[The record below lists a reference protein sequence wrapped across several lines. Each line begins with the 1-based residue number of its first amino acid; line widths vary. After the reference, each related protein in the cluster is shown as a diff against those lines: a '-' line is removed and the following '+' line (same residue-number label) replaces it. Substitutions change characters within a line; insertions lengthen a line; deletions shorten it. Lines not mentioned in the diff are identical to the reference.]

1 MLNSYLT
8 QIRMNL
14 LLTLRNRVALFFSF
28 IFPLI
33 FFGVAGMGG
42 GGGNGLQVLNIV
54 LGLGAIGGGLF
65 GVGMRAVQDREQ
77 NILRRF
83 KVAPIGP
90 GEIIVSGMVTA
101 LALQIPNILFMIAL
115 AHRFLGAPWPTQP
128 VSLLIFVALGLLAFA
143 SIGGIIAALVNSMQ
157 EGMLLTQLFYFP
169 LLFLGGITFPIAAFP
184 LWLQTVAQF
193 IPSTYFSNGLQPI
206 LRGKETLFDNLPS
219 AGALALTALLGTLLA
234 AKLFRWEKE
243 EKLRPAAKLW
253 LLAVLGP
260 FLVLGAYQMHAK
272 TNIAKEKILGR
283 DAQRSRTA
291 LIRDARLFLGDG
303 TVIDQGSVLIKDG
316 KIAEI
321 YTGPAP
327 DANSLRADAIEAAG
341 KTLLPGLID
350 VHVHLGAP
358 GLPITDPQFYQNP
371 DANFDREL
379 AAYLFSGVTAVKS
392 AGDELDMV
400 LKHRATIAS
409 GERLGAELF
418 AVGPLFTTAGGH
430 GTEYSQY
437 MPESMRASFD
447 EQFVR
452 LPKSAEEARTQVN
465 DLKQRGVDG
474 IKAVLEGGGGSAVFN
489 RMDLSILHGISDAAH
504 AAKLPIVTHTGNA
517 KDVAD
522 ALDAGVDGIEHGS
535 MRDRIPDAVFAKMKA
550 MGVTFDPTLSVM
562 EAMQAY
568 VDGKTD
574 LLDRSL
580 VQQVVPRQFLAQVK
594 DSLNSPGTQAARKSI
609 GAYPM
614 RLDLA
619 KLNLAAAYRAGV
631 ILVTG
636 TDAGNPMVVHGPSV
650 HRELQLWV
658 EAGIPPAVAL
668 QAATYNAA
676 RLLRADQRIGLI
688 RKGYDASLLLVDGNP
703 LQDISATE
711 RISTVFFKGE
721 RVDRSDLF
729 DQK

>member
-14 LLTLRNRVALFFSF
+14 LLTLRNRMALFFSF

-33 FFGVAGMGG
+33 FFGVGSMGA
-42 GGGNGLQVLNIV
+42 GGGNPTQFLSIV
-54 LGLGAIGGGLF
+54 LGLAVLGGGLF

-90 GEIIVSGMVTA
+90 GEIIVSGLVTA
-101 LALQIPNILFMIAL
+101 LALQVPNIAFMIVL

-128 VSLLIFVALGLLAFA
+128 ISLLVFVSLGLLAFA

-157 EGMLLTQLFYFP
+157 ESALVIQLFYFP
-169 LLFLGGITFPIAAFP
+169 MLLLSGITIPIVVFPV
-184 LWLQTVAQF
+184 WLQTVAQF
-193 IPSTYFSNGLQPI
+193 IPSTYFNSGLQPI
-206 LRGKETLFDNLPS
+206 LRGKETIFDNLAS
-219 AGALALTALLGTLLA
+219 AGALALTALVATLLA
-234 AKLFRWEKE
+234 VKLFRWEKE
-243 EKLRPAAKLW
+243 EKLRPAAKFW

-272 TNIAKEKILGR
+272 TNIAKAKILGR

-327 DANSLRADAIEAAG
+327 DAKSLRADAIEAAG

-350 VHVHLGAP
+350 VHVHLGSP

-371 DANFDREL
+371 DGNVDREL

-392 AGDELDMV
+392 AGDQLDMV
-400 LKHRATIAS
+400 LKHRAIIAS

-418 AVGPLFTTAGGH
+418 AEEPPSTT
-430 GTEYSQY
+430 
-437 MPESMRASFD
+437 
-447 EQFVR
+447 V
-452 LPKSAEEARTQVN
+452 
-465 DLKQRGVDG
+465 
-474 IKAVLEGGGGSAVFN
+474 
-489 RMDLSILHGISDAAH
+489 
-504 AAKLPIVTHTGNA
+504 
-517 KDVAD
+517 
-522 ALDAGVDGIEHGS
+522 VDGIEHGV
-535 MRDRIPDAVFAKMKA
+535 MRDSIPQEQIAKMKA
-550 MGVTFDPTLSVM
+550 AGIDYDPMLAAVEAM
-562 EAMQAY
+562 EAFM
-568 VDGKTD
+568 DGRAEF
-574 LLDRSL
+574 LDRSL
-580 VQQVVPRQFLAQVK
+580 VQQVVPRQWFAQVK
-594 DSLNSPGTQAARKSI
+594 DSLNSPAIQGARKAARESS
-609 GAYPM
+609 AASPF

-619 KLNLAAAYRAGV
+619 KQNLAAAFHAGV

-658 EAGIPPAVAL
+658 EAGIPPAAAL

>member
-1 MLNSYLT
+1 
-8 QIRMNL
+8 MNL
-14 LLTLRNRVALFFSF
+14 LLTLRNRMALFFSF
-28 IFPLI
+28 VFPLI
-33 FFGVAGMGG
+33 FFFAFSQGG
-42 GGGNGLQVLNIV
+42 GGGNGQQIVNLV
-54 LGLGAIGGGLF
+54 LGLGVLGSGLF

-90 GEIIVSGMVTA
+90 GAILVSGLVTVM
-101 LALQIPNILFMIAL
+101 ALQLPNMAFIIFL
-115 AHRFLGAPWPTQP
+115 AHSLNGAPWPPQP
-128 VSLLIFVALGLLAFA
+128 VSLLIFVSLGLMAFA
-143 SIGGIIAALVNSMQ
+143 AIGGIIAALVNSMQ
-157 EGMLLTQLFYFP
+157 EGILLTQLFYFP
-169 LLFLGGITFPIAAFP
+169 MLFLSGVTIPINIMP
-184 LWLQTVAQF
+184 TWLQTVAQF
-193 IPSTYFSNGLQPI
+193 IPMTYFTTGLQPI
-206 LRGKETLFDNLPS
+206 LRGKETLFDNLAS
-219 AGALALTALLGTLLA
+219 VGALALTAALGTFLA

-243 EKLRPAAKLW
+243 EKLRPAAKFW

-260 FLVLGAYQMHAK
+260 FFVLGAWQMHAK
-272 TNIAKEKILGR
+272 TNIAKAKVLGR
-283 DAQRSRTA
+283 EVQRSRTA

-327 DANSLRADAIEAAG
+327 DAKLLRADAIEAAG

-350 VHVHLGAP
+350 VHVHLGSL
-358 GLPITDPQFYQNP
+358 GLPITDPAAYQNP
-371 DANFDREL
+371 DQNLDREL

-392 AGDELDMV
+392 AGDQLDMV
-400 LKHRATIAS
+400 LKHRATTTS

-418 AVGPLFTTAGGH
+418 LVGPLFTTAGGH
-430 GTEYSQY
+430 GTEYSQF

-452 LPKSAEEARTQVN
+452 LPKSAEEARAQVN

-474 IKAVLEGGGGSAVFN
+474 IKAILEGGGGGTVFN
-489 RMDLSILHGISDAAH
+489 RLDPALLKAISDAANS
-504 AAKLPIVTHTGNA
+504 AKLPIVTHTGNA
-517 KDVAD
+517 QDVSD
-522 ALDAGVDGIEHGS
+522 ALDAGVNGIEHGA
-535 MRDRIPDAVFAKMKA
+535 MRDRIPEALFTKMKA
-550 MGVTFDPTLSVM
+550 MGVTYDPTLTVL

-568 VDGKTD
+568 VAGKTD

-580 VQQVVPRQFLAQVK
+580 VQQVIPREWFAQAK
-594 DSLNSPGTQAARKSI
+594 ESLNAPGAQAARKAI
-609 GAYPM
+609 GAYPF

-619 KLNLAAAYRAGV
+619 KQNLADAYRVGV
-631 ILVTG
+631 ILVSG
-636 TDAGNPMVVHGPSV
+636 TDAGNPLVIHGPGV

-658 EAGIPPAVAL
+658 EAGIPPAAAL
-668 QAATYNAA
+668 QGATYNAA

-721 RVDRSDLF
+721 RVNRPELF

>member
-1 MLNSYLT
+1 
-8 QIRMNL
+8 MNL
-14 LLTLRNRVALFFSF
+14 LLTLRNRVALFFSY

-33 FFGVAGMGG
+33 FFGIAGMGG
-42 GGGNGLQVLNIV
+42 GGGNGLQVVNIV
-54 LGLGAIGGGLF
+54 LGLGVLGGGLF
-65 GVGMRAVQDREQ
+65 GVGMRAIQDREQ

-90 GEIIVSGMVTA
+90 GEIIVSGLVTA
-101 LALQIPNILFMIAL
+101 LALQLPNIIFMVVM
-115 AHRFLGAPWPTQP
+115 AHQFLGAPWPTQP
-128 VSLLIFVALGLLAFA
+128 ISLLVFVSLGLLAFA
-143 SIGGIIAALVNSMQ
+143 SLGGIIASLVNSMQ

-169 LLFLGGITFPIAAFP
+169 LLFLGGITFPITGFP

-193 IPSTYFSNGLQPI
+193 IPSTYFTSGLQPI
-206 LRGKETLFDNLPS
+206 LRGKETIFDNLPS
-219 AGALALTALLGTLLA
+219 AGALALTAFLGTLLA

-243 EKLRPAAKLW
+243 DKLRPSAKLW

-260 FLVLGAYQMHAK
+260 FIVLGAWQMHAK
-272 TNIAKEKILGR
+272 TNIAKAKVLGR
-283 DAQRSRTA
+283 DVQRSRTT

-316 KIAEI
+316 KIAQI
-321 YTGPAP
+321 FTGPAP
-327 DANSLRADAIEAAG
+327 EAKALRADAIEAAG

-350 VHVHLGAP
+350 VHVHLGSP

-392 AGDELDMV
+392 AGDQLDMM

-409 GERLGAELF
+409 GEHLGAELF

-437 MPESMRASFD
+437 IPESFRANFD
-447 EQFVR
+447 AQFIR
-452 LPKSAEEARTQVN
+452 IPKSAEEARTQVN
-465 DLKQRGVDG
+465 DLKQQGVDG
-474 IKAVLEGGGGSAVFN
+474 IKAVLEGGAGSAIFS
-489 RMDLSILHGISDAAH
+489 RMDPAMLKAISDAAH
-504 AAKLPIVTHTGNA
+504 GVKLPIVTHTGNA

-535 MRDRIPDAVFAKMKA
+535 LRDRIPEGVFVKMKS
-550 MGVTFDPTLSVM
+550 MGVIYDPTLSVL
-562 EAMQAY
+562 EAMGAY
-568 VDGKTD
+568 VDGKTE

-580 VQQVVPRQFLAQVK
+580 VQQVVPRNLFSQVK
-594 DSLNSPGTQAARKSI
+594 DSLNSPGAQAARKGI
-609 GAYPM
+609 GAYPF

-619 KLNLAAAYRAGV
+619 KENLAAAFRAGV
-631 ILVTG
+631 ILATG
-636 TDAGNPMVVHGPSV
+636 TDAGNPMVVHGPGV

-658 EAGIPPAVAL
+658 EAGIPPAAAL
-668 QAATYNAA
+668 QGATYNAA
-676 RLLRADQRIGLI
+676 RLLHADQRIGLI
-688 RKGYDASLLLVDGNP
+688 RKGYEASLLLVDGNP
-703 LQDISATE
+703 MQDISATE
-711 RISTVFFKGE
+711 RISTVFLKGE
-721 RVDRSDLF
+721 RVSRSDLF

>member
-1 MLNSYLT
+1 MFHSYLT

-14 LLTLRNRVALFFSF
+14 LLTLRNRVALFFSY

-33 FFGVAGMGG
+33 FFGIAGLGG
-42 GGGNGLQVLNIV
+42 GGGNGQQVVTIV
-54 LGLGAIGGGLF
+54 LGLGVLGGGLF

-101 LALQIPNILFMIAL
+101 LALQIPNIIFMVVL

-128 VSLLIFVALGLLAFA
+128 VSLLVFVSLGLLAFA
-143 SIGGIIAALVNSMQ
+143 SLGAIIAALVNSMQ

-169 LLFLGGITFPIAAFP
+169 LLFLGGITFPITAFP
-184 LWLQTVAQF
+184 IWLQTVAQF
-193 IPSTYFSNGLQPI
+193 IPSTYFSSGLQPI
-206 LRGKETLFDNLPS
+206 LRGKETLFDNLSS
-219 AGALALTALLGTLLA
+219 AGALALTGLLGTLLA

-243 EKLRPAAKLW
+243 DKLRPAAKLW

-260 FLVLGAYQMHAK
+260 FIVLGAWQMHAK
-272 TNIAKEKILGR
+272 TNIAKAKALGR
-283 DAQRSRTA
+283 DVQRSRTA

-321 YTGPAP
+321 YMGQAP
-327 DANSLRADAIEAAG
+327 DAKSLRADAVEAAG

-350 VHVHLGAP
+350 VHVHLTLP
-358 GLPITDPQFYQNP
+358 GIPVTDPEAYQNP

-392 AGDELDMV
+392 AGDQPDMV
-400 LKHRATIAS
+400 LRHRATIAS

-418 AVGPLFTTAGGH
+418 AEETP
-430 GTEYSQY
+430 
-437 MPESMRASFD
+437 
-447 EQFVR
+447 
-452 LPKSAEEARTQVN
+452 SA
-465 DLKQRGVDG
+465 
-474 IKAVLEGGGGSAVFN
+474 AV
-489 RMDLSILHGISDAAH
+489 
-504 AAKLPIVTHTGNA
+504 
-517 KDVAD
+517 
-522 ALDAGVDGIEHGS
+522 VDGIERGVARGS
-535 MRDRIPDAVFAKMKA
+535 IPEEQIAKMKA
-550 MGVTFDPTLSVM
+550 MGVDYDPMLAAV
-562 EAMQAY
+562 EGMQAY

-580 VQQVVPRQFLAQVK
+580 VQQVVPRQLLTQFKGSL
-594 DSLNSPGTQAARKSI
+594 DSAPVQAARKAI
-609 GAYPM
+609 GAYPF

-619 KLNLAAAYRAGV
+619 KQNLAAAYRAGV
-631 ILVTG
+631 TLVTG
-636 TDAGNPMVVHGPSV
+636 TDAGNPLVIHGPGV

-658 EAGIPPAVAL
+658 DAGIPPAAAL
-668 QAATYNAA
+668 QGATYNAA

-688 RKGYDASLLLVDGNP
+688 RKGYEASLLLVDGNP
-703 LQDISATE
+703 LPGHLGDRAHLH
-711 RISTVFFKGE
+711 
-721 RVDRSDLF
+721 RVLQRRASRPG
-729 DQK
+729 

>member
-1 MLNSYLT
+1 
-8 QIRMNL
+8 MNL
-14 LLTLRNRVALFFSF
+14 LLTLRNRMALFFSF
-28 IFPLI
+28 VFPLI
-33 FFGVAGMGG
+33 FFFAFSQGG
-42 GGGNGLQVLNIV
+42 GGGNGQQIVNLV
-54 LGLGAIGGGLF
+54 LGLGVLGSGLF

-90 GEIIVSGMVTA
+90 GAILVSGLVTVM
-101 LALQIPNILFMIAL
+101 ALQLPNMAFIIFL
-115 AHRFLGAPWPTQP
+115 AHSLNGAPWPPQP
-128 VSLLIFVALGLLAFA
+128 VSLLIFVSLGLMAFA
-143 SIGGIIAALVNSMQ
+143 AIGGIIAALVNSMQ
-157 EGMLLTQLFYFP
+157 EGILLTQLFYFP
-169 LLFLGGITFPIAAFP
+169 MLFLSGVTIPINIMP
-184 LWLQTVAQF
+184 TWLQTVAQF
-193 IPSTYFSNGLQPI
+193 IPMTYFTTGLQPI
-206 LRGKETLFDNLPS
+206 LRGKETLFDNLAS
-219 AGALALTALLGTLLA
+219 VGALALTAALGTFLA

-243 EKLRPAAKLW
+243 EKLRPAAKFW

-260 FLVLGAYQMHAK
+260 FFVLGAWQMHAK
-272 TNIAKEKILGR
+272 TNIAKAKVLGR
-283 DAQRSRTA
+283 EVQRSRTA

-327 DANSLRADAIEAAG
+327 DAKLLRADAIEAAG

-350 VHVHLGAP
+350 VHVHLGSL
-358 GLPITDPQFYQNP
+358 GLPITDPAAYQNP
-371 DANFDREL
+371 DQNLDREL

-392 AGDELDMV
+392 AGDQLDMV
-400 LKHRATIAS
+400 LKHRATTTS

-418 AVGPLFTTAGGH
+418 LVGPLFTTAGGH
-430 GTEYSQY
+430 GTEYSQF

-452 LPKSAEEARTQVN
+452 LPKSAEEARAQVN

-474 IKAVLEGGGGSAVFN
+474 IKAILEGGGGGTVFN
-489 RMDLSILHGISDAAH
+489 RLDPALLKAISDAANS
-504 AAKLPIVTHTGNA
+504 AKLPIVTHTGNA
-517 KDVAD
+517 QDVSD
-522 ALDAGVDGIEHGS
+522 ALDAGVNGIEHGA
-535 MRDRIPDAVFAKMKA
+535 MRDRIPEALFTKMKA
-550 MGVTFDPTLSVM
+550 MGVTYDPTLTVL

-568 VDGKTD
+568 VAGKTD

-580 VQQVVPRQFLAQVK
+580 VQQVIPREWFAQAK
-594 DSLNSPGTQAARKSI
+594 ESLNAPGAQAARKAI
-609 GAYPM
+609 GAYPF

-619 KLNLAAAYRAGV
+619 KQNLADAYRAGV
-631 ILVTG
+631 ILVSG
-636 TDAGNPMVVHGPSV
+636 TDAGNPLVIHGPGV
-650 HRELQLWV
+650 HRELQLRV
-658 EAGIPPAVAL
+658 EAGIPPAAAL
-668 QAATYNAA
+668 QGATYNAA

-721 RVDRSDLF
+721 RVNRPELF

>member
-1 MLNSYLT
+1 
-8 QIRMNL
+8 MNL
-14 LLTLRNRVALFFSF
+14 RLTLRNRVALFFSF

-33 FFGVAGMGG
+33 FFGIAGLGG

-54 LGLGAIGGGLF
+54 MGLGVLGGGLF
-65 GVGMRAVQDREQ
+65 GVGMRSVQDREQ

-101 LALQIPNILFMIAL
+101 LALQIPNVIFMVVL
-115 AHRFLGAPWPTQP
+115 AHRFLAAPWPSQP
-128 VSLLIFVALGLLAFA
+128 ISLLVFVSLGLLAFA
-143 SIGGIIAALVNSMQ
+143 SLGGIIAAIVNSMQ

-169 LLFLGGITFPIAAFP
+169 LLFLGGITFPIVGFP

-193 IPSTYFSNGLQPI
+193 IPSTYFTSGLQPI
-206 LRGKETLFDNLPS
+206 LRGKETLFDNLP
-219 AGALALTALLGTLLA
+219 AVGALALTALLGTLLA

-243 EKLRPAAKLW
+243 EKLRPAAKFW

-260 FLVLGAYQMHAK
+260 FFVLGAWQMHAK
-272 TNIAKEKILGR
+272 TNIAKAKVLGR
-283 DAQRSRTA
+283 DVQRSRTA

-303 TVIDQGSVLIKDG
+303 TVIDQASVLIKDG

-321 YTGPAP
+321 YMGPAP
-327 DANSLRADAIEAAG
+327 DAKSMRADAIEAAG

-350 VHVHLGAP
+350 VHVRLSSP
-358 GLPITDPQFYQNP
+358 GLPITDPDAYRNP

-392 AGDELDMV
+392 AGDQPDMV
-400 LKHRATIAS
+400 QRHRATNAS

-418 AVGPLFTTAGGH
+418 AEEPPSTA
-430 GTEYSQY
+430 
-437 MPESMRASFD
+437 
-447 EQFVR
+447 V
-452 LPKSAEEARTQVN
+452 
-465 DLKQRGVDG
+465 
-474 IKAVLEGGGGSAVFN
+474 
-489 RMDLSILHGISDAAH
+489 
-504 AAKLPIVTHTGNA
+504 
-517 KDVAD
+517 
-522 ALDAGVDGIEHGS
+522 VDGIERGV
-535 MRDRIPDAVFAKMKA
+535 MRSSIPPEQLAKMKA
-550 MGVTFDPTLSVM
+550 ASVNYDPMLAAV

-568 VDGKTD
+568 MDGRTD

-580 VQQVVPRQFLAQVK
+580 VQQVVPRQWLAQIK
-594 DSLNSPGTQAARKSI
+594 GSLPAHQSSSASPF
-609 GAYPM
+609 

-619 KLNLAAAYRAGV
+619 KQNLAATYRAGV
-631 ILVTG
+631 TLVTG
-636 TDAGNPMVVHGPSV
+636 TDAGSPMVVHGPGV

-658 EAGIPPAVAL
+658 EAGIPPVAAL
-668 QAATYNAA
+668 QGATYNAA
-676 RLLRADQRIGLI
+676 LLLHADSRIGLI

-721 RVDRSDLF
+721 RIDRSSLF
-729 DQK
+729 EQK

>member
-1 MLNSYLT
+1 VLNSYWT

-14 LLTLRNRVALFFSF
+14 LLTLRNRVALFFSY

-33 FFGVAGMGG
+33 FFGFAGMGG
-42 GGGNGLQVLNIV
+42 GGGNGQQIVGIV
-54 LGLGAIGGGLF
+54 LGLGVLGGGLF
-65 GVGMRAVQDREQ
+65 GVGIRAVQDREL

-101 LALQIPNILFMIAL
+101 LVLQVPNIVFMVAL
-115 AHRFLGAPWPTQP
+115 AHWFLGTPWPAQP
-128 VSLLIFVALGLLAFA
+128 VSLLVFVSLGLLAFA
-143 SIGGIIAALVNSMQ
+143 SLGGIIAAIVNSMQ

-169 LLFLGGITFPIAAFP
+169 LLFLGGITFPITGFP

-193 IPSTYFSNGLQPI
+193 IPSTYFSSGLQPI

-321 YTGPAP
+321 YTGAAP
-327 DANSLRADAIEAAG
+327 DAKSLRADAIEAAG

-350 VHVHLGAP
+350 VRVHLSLP
-358 GLPITDPQFYQNP
+358 GFPINDPQFYQNL
-371 DANFDREL
+371 DQNFDREL
-379 AAYLFSGVTAVKS
+379 GAYLFSGVIAVKS
-392 AGDELDMV
+392 AGDQPDMV
-400 LKHRATIAS
+400 RRHQAAIAS

-418 AVGPLFTTAGGH
+418 
-430 GTEYSQY
+430 
-437 MPESMRASFD
+437 PEVKATD
-447 EQFVR
+447 EVYDPA
-452 LPKSAEEARTQVN
+452 LAALEARRAFQ
-465 DLKQRGVDG
+465 
-474 IKAVLEGGGGSAVFN
+474 
-489 RMDLSILHGISDAAH
+489 
-504 AAKLPIVTHTGNA
+504 
-517 KDVAD
+517 
-522 ALDAGVDGIEHGS
+522 AG
-535 MRDRIPDAVFAKMKA
+535 R
-550 MGVTFDPTLSVM
+550 
-562 EAMQAY
+562 
-568 VDGKTD
+568 TD

-580 VQQVVPRQFLAQVK
+580 VQQVVPRQWFAQLKDPMKAMAPPEIIMNPLA
-594 DSLNSPGTQAARKSI
+594 PGLARKNLVE
-609 GAYPM
+609 AYAAG
-614 RLDLA
+614 RL
-619 KLNLAAAYRAGV
+619 
-631 ILVTG
+631 LVVG
-636 TDAGNPMVVHGPSV
+636 TDSGNPLVVHGPSI

-658 EAGIPPAVAL
+658 EAGIPPIAAL
-668 QAATYNAA
+668 QGATYNAA
-676 RLLRADQRIGLI
+676 KLLRADQRIGLI

-711 RISTVFFKGE
+711 RISTVFLKGE
-721 RVDRSDLF
+721 RVDRSTLF

>member
-1 MLNSYLT
+1 MLHSYLT

-14 LLTLRNRVALFFSF
+14 RLTLRNRVALFFSY

-33 FFGVAGMGG
+33 FFVIGSQGG

-54 LGLGAIGGGLF
+54 LGLGVIGGGLF

-101 LALQIPNILFMIAL
+101 LALQLPNIIFMTVL
-115 AHRFLGAPWPTQP
+115 AHRFLAAPWPPQP
-128 VSLLIFVALGLLAFA
+128 ISLLVFVSLGLLAFA
-143 SIGGIIAALVNSMQ
+143 SLGGIIAALVNSMQ

-169 LLFLGGITFPIAAFP
+169 MLFLGGITFPIAGFP
-184 LWLQTVAQF
+184 AWLQTVAQF
-193 IPSTYFSNGLQPI
+193 IPSTYFSTGLQPI
-206 LRGKETLFDNLPS
+206 LMGRETLFDNS
-219 AGALALTALLGTLLA
+219 ASVGALALTAALGTFLA

-253 LLAVLGP
+253 LLVVLGP
-260 FLVLGAYQMHAK
+260 FFVLGAWQMHAK
-272 TNIAKEKILGR
+272 TNIAKAKVLGR
-283 DAQRSRTA
+283 EIQRNRTA

-316 KIAEI
+316 KIVEI

-327 DANSLRADAIEAAG
+327 DAKSLRADSIEAAG

-350 VHVHLGAP
+350 VHVHLASP
-358 GLPITDPQFYQNP
+358 GLPISDPQFYQNP
-371 DANFDREL
+371 DGNFDRAL

-392 AGDELDMV
+392 AGDQPDMV
-400 LKHRATIAS
+400 LKHRAAIAS

-418 AVGPLFTTAGGH
+418 AGEPPPTPV
-430 GTEYSQY
+430 
-437 MPESMRASFD
+437 
-447 EQFVR
+447 
-452 LPKSAEEARTQVN
+452 
-465 DLKQRGVDG
+465 
-474 IKAVLEGGGGSAVFN
+474 
-489 RMDLSILHGISDAAH
+489 
-504 AAKLPIVTHTGNA
+504 
-517 KDVAD
+517 
-522 ALDAGVDGIEHGS
+522 VDGIENGVMRGS
-535 MRDRIPDAVFAKMKA
+535 IPQEQLKASDVTYDPMLAAVEGA
-550 MGVTFDPTLSVM
+550 
-562 EAMQAY
+562 QAY
-568 VDGKTD
+568 AEGKTD

-580 VQQVVPRQFLAQVK
+580 VQQVVPRQWFAQAK
-594 DSLNSPGTQAARKSI
+594 SGINSAPRQATA
-609 GAYPM
+609 PF

-619 KLNLAAAYRAGV
+619 KQILAAVYRAGMM
-631 ILVTG
+631 LV
-636 TDAGNPMVVHGPSV
+636 AGSGSGNLMVVHGPGV

-668 QAATYNAA
+668 QDATYNAA

-688 RKGYDASLLLVDGNP
+688 RKGYEANLLLVDGNP

-721 RVDRSDLF
+721 RVNRADIF

>member
-1 MLNSYLT
+1 
-8 QIRMNL
+8 MNL
-14 LLTLRNRVALFFSF
+14 LLTLRNRMALFFSF
-28 IFPLI
+28 VFPLI
-33 FFGVAGMGG
+33 FFFAFSQGG
-42 GGGNGLQVLNIV
+42 GGGNGQQIVNLV
-54 LGLGAIGGGLF
+54 LGLGVLGSGLF

-90 GEIIVSGMVTA
+90 GAILVSGLVTVM
-101 LALQIPNILFMIAL
+101 ALQLPNMAFIIFL
-115 AHRFLGAPWPTQP
+115 AHSLNGAPWPPQP
-128 VSLLIFVALGLLAFA
+128 VSLLIFVSLGLMAFA
-143 SIGGIIAALVNSMQ
+143 AIGGIIAALVNSMQ
-157 EGMLLTQLFYFP
+157 EGILLTQLFYFP
-169 LLFLGGITFPIAAFP
+169 MLFLSGVTIPINIMP
-184 LWLQTVAQF
+184 TWLQTVAQF
-193 IPSTYFSNGLQPI
+193 IPMTYFTTGLQPI
-206 LRGKETLFDNLPS
+206 LRGKETLFDNLAS
-219 AGALALTALLGTLLA
+219 VGALALTAALGTFLA

-243 EKLRPAAKLW
+243 EKLRPAAKFW

-260 FLVLGAYQMHAK
+260 FFVLGAWQMHAK
-272 TNIAKEKILGR
+272 TNIAKAKVLGR
-283 DAQRSRTA
+283 EVQRSRTA

-327 DANSLRADAIEAAG
+327 DAKLLRADAIEAAG

-350 VHVHLGAP
+350 VHVHLGSL
-358 GLPITDPQFYQNP
+358 GLPITDPAAYQNP
-371 DANFDREL
+371 DQNLDREL

-392 AGDELDMV
+392 AGDQLDMV
-400 LKHRATIAS
+400 LKHRATTTS

-418 AVGPLFTTAGGH
+418 LVGPLFTTAGGH
-430 GTEYSQY
+430 GTEYSQF

-452 LPKSAEEARTQVN
+452 LPKSAEEARAQVN

-474 IKAVLEGGGGSAVFN
+474 IKAILEGGGGGTVFN
-489 RMDLSILHGISDAAH
+489 RLDPALLKAISDAANS
-504 AAKLPIVTHTGNA
+504 AKLPIVTHTGNA
-517 KDVAD
+517 QDVSD
-522 ALDAGVDGIEHGS
+522 ALDAGVNGIEHGA
-535 MRDRIPDAVFAKMKA
+535 MRDRIPEALFTKMKA
-550 MGVTFDPTLSVM
+550 MGVTYDPTLTVL
-562 EAMQAY
+562 EAMQAF
-568 VDGKTD
+568 VAGKTD

-580 VQQVVPRQFLAQVK
+580 VQQVIPRQWFAQAK
-594 DSLNSPGTQAARKSI
+594 ESLNAPGAQAARKAI
-609 GAYPM
+609 GAYPF

-619 KLNLAAAYRAGV
+619 KQNLADAYRVGV
-631 ILVTG
+631 ILVSG
-636 TDAGNPMVVHGPSV
+636 TDAGNPLVIHGPGV

-658 EAGIPPAVAL
+658 EAGIPPAAAL
-668 QAATYNAA
+668 QGATYNAA

-721 RVDRSDLF
+721 RVNRPELF

>member
-1 MLNSYLT
+1 
-8 QIRMNL
+8 MNL
-14 LLTLRNRVALFFSF
+14 LLTLRNRMALFFSF
-28 IFPLI
+28 VFPLI
-33 FFGVAGMGG
+33 FFFAFSQGG
-42 GGGNGLQVLNIV
+42 GGGNGQQIVNLV
-54 LGLGAIGGGLF
+54 LGLGVLGSGLF

-90 GEIIVSGMVTA
+90 GAILVSGLVTVM
-101 LALQIPNILFMIAL
+101 ALQLPNMAFIIFL
-115 AHRFLGAPWPTQP
+115 AHSLNGAPWPPQP
-128 VSLLIFVALGLLAFA
+128 VSLLIFVSLGLMAFA
-143 SIGGIIAALVNSMQ
+143 AIGGIIAALVNSMQ
-157 EGMLLTQLFYFP
+157 EGILLTQLFYFP
-169 LLFLGGITFPIAAFP
+169 MLFLSGVTIPINIMP
-184 LWLQTVAQF
+184 TWLQTVAQF
-193 IPSTYFSNGLQPI
+193 IPMTYFTTGLQPI
-206 LRGKETLFDNLPS
+206 LRGKETLFDNLAS
-219 AGALALTALLGTLLA
+219 VGALALTAALGTFLA

-243 EKLRPAAKLW
+243 EKLRPAAKFW

-260 FLVLGAYQMHAK
+260 FFVLGAWQMHAK
-272 TNIAKEKILGR
+272 TNIAKAKVLGR
-283 DAQRSRTA
+283 EVQRSRTA

-327 DANSLRADAIEAAG
+327 DAKLLRADAIEAAG

-350 VHVHLGAP
+350 VHVHLGSL
-358 GLPITDPQFYQNP
+358 GLPITDPAAYQNP
-371 DANFDREL
+371 DQNLDREL

-392 AGDELDMV
+392 AGDQLDMV
-400 LKHRATIAS
+400 LKHRATTTS

-418 AVGPLFTTAGGH
+418 LVGPLFTTAGGH
-430 GTEYSQY
+430 GTEYSQF

-447 EQFVR
+447 EQFLR
-452 LPKSAEEARTQVN
+452 LPKSAEEARAQVN

-474 IKAVLEGGGGSAVFN
+474 IKAILEGGGGGTVFN
-489 RMDLSILHGISDAAH
+489 RLDPALLKAISDAANS
-504 AAKLPIVTHTGNA
+504 AKLPIVTHTGNA
-517 KDVAD
+517 QDVSD
-522 ALDAGVDGIEHGS
+522 ALDAGVNGIEHGA
-535 MRDRIPDAVFAKMKA
+535 MRDRIPEALFTKMKA
-550 MGVTFDPTLSVM
+550 MGVTYDPTLTVL
-562 EAMQAY
+562 EAMQAF
-568 VDGKTD
+568 VAGKTD

-580 VQQVVPRQFLAQVK
+580 VQQVIPRQWFAQAK
-594 DSLNSPGTQAARKSI
+594 ESLNAPGAQAARKAI
-609 GAYPM
+609 GAYPF

-619 KLNLAAAYRAGV
+619 KQNLADAYRVGV
-631 ILVTG
+631 ILVSG
-636 TDAGNPMVVHGPSV
+636 TDAGNPLVIHGPGV

-658 EAGIPPAVAL
+658 EAGIPPAAAL
-668 QAATYNAA
+668 QGATYNAA

-721 RVDRSDLF
+721 RVNRPELF